1 MTERPP
7 RCRPLPPSVV
17 AAVVDTTPSTSR
29 AELIH
34 RLEVA
39 LAALPPAERTAV
51 ISSYAYGG
59 GPVGAAVELDIDSE
73 DADALGRNGLQL
85 LRAALADVDLDD

>member
-1 MTERPP
+1 MTDKPP

-17 AAVVDTTPSTSR
+17 DAVVDAAPTTSR

-34 RLEVA
+34 RLELA

-51 ISSYAYGG
+51 ISAHAYGE
-59 GPVGAAVELDIDSE
+59 GPVGAAVELDMDSG
-73 DADALGRNGLQL
+73 DADALARNALQL